1 MANPSVESRPSSH
14 SLLNQLAALDG
25 TKPAGALPCLGER
38 LGRLFGLADT
48 MALDTALARRGNDS
62 HCAATPIDNLINDMI
77 VARRALHEKIR
88 QYPNSPVAEAS
99 EPETELN
106 ADVLINR
113 WLLLHRKVA
122 ATANQL
128 RDRVRKAMTAAGGD
142 LARLAALDAV
152 FDHTMAAYASQGFG
166 QVTRAVEQ
174 QINRLFEPAGTNNEH
189 PATSRHQIFTQAQFL
204 LRAEL
209 DLRLEPVLGLL
220 EACDQKDNPA

>member
-1 MANPSVESRPSSH
+1 MATPSVEPRPSAH
-14 SLLNQLAALDG
+14 SLLNQHAALDG
-25 TKPAGALPCLGER
+25 TKPAGTLPCLGER

-48 MALDTALARRGNDS
+48 MALDTALARRGDDS
-62 HCAATPIDNLINDMI
+62 HCAAVPIDTLINDLI

-88 QYPNSPVAEAS
+88 QYPDSPAGEAS
-99 EPETELN
+99 EPDTELN

-142 LARLAALDAV
+142 LAKLAALDAV
-152 FDHTMAAYASQGFG
+152 FDHTMAAYASQSFG
-166 QVTRAVEQ
+166 QVTRTVEQ
-174 QINRLFEPAGTNNEH
+174 QIHRLFDPAGAETEY
-189 PATSRHQIFTQAQFL
+189 PATSLHQVCSQAQSL

-220 EACDQKDNPA
+220 EACEQKETPA